1 MITFQYFTAQCR
13 GGIAP
18 SPPENACS
26 GLLEKREKIERKGES
41 QAKIGKIRLKIGKKG
56 KIEKNIKVR

>member
-1 MITFQYFTAQCR
+1 MPPARLKTLAQDCWR
-13 GGIAP
+13 
-18 SPPENACS
+18 
-26 GLLEKREKIERKGES
+26 KEKIERKGES